1 MAKPITIY
9 GRILSPFVARVVLT
23 AKAKGF
29 PYEVVF
35 PKDGIKTPKFL
46 KMNPFGK
53 IPTIKDGATIVYESN
68 VVVNY
73 LDAKSKTKR
82 LVPAKAEDAA
92 KVRLIGAV
100 AAEYVQPPAVRLFR
114 KKRGSPDP
122 IDIPATLAE
131 LNKGLDALEKIMAKG
146 KYAAG
151 NKFSLADV
159 YVPPALLFAVR
170 AGAAFDV
177 ADIIGKKRPKV
188 KKYWAAVQ
196 KDKLIAPVLQ
206 EMSDMMVDALA
217 GKIPPLS

>member
-1 MAKPITIY
+1 MAKITIY
-9 GRILSPFVARVVLT
+9 GRILSPYVARAAL
-23 AKAKGF
+23 ACKAKGF

-46 KMNPFGK
+46 KINPFGK
-53 IPTIKDGATIVYESN
+53 IPTVKDGKTIVYESS

-73 LDAKSKTKR
+73 LDAKSKAKR
-82 LVPAKAEDAA
+82 LVPVKAEDAA
-92 KVRLIGAV
+92 KVRLVGAI
-100 AAEYVQPPAVRLFR
+100 AAEYVQPPAIRLFR

-131 LNKGLDALEKIMAKG
+131 LDKGLDVLEHVLVKG
-146 KYAAG
+146 KFAAG

-159 YVPPALLFAVR
+159 YVPPALIFAVR
-170 AGAAFDV
+170 AGEAFDV
-177 ADIIGKKRPKV
+177 PDIIGKRPKL

-196 KDKLIAPVLQ
+196 KDKLIAPVIK